1 LTNQTICARLAAVD
15 DVQRVLAYYPQIYF
29 ACHVRHRRDPLSH
42 DVLSERQ
49 ASVLDH
55 LTADKGIPLKEL
67 AAHQGVT
74 ASTMSL
80 TVDRLVAG
88 GWVVREKD
96 TRDARRVQLR
106 LTAAGERMKQAS
118 TVLDPELVQALL
130 DRLTPQQRQAAVDGL
145 GILAAAAA
153 GGPTSESAHSADDNA
168 ADDNAEDFNTAD
180 DKTTHSDTQE
190 E

>member
-1 LTNQTICARLAAVD
+1 MD

-29 ACHVRHRRDPLSH
+29 ACHTRHRRDPLSS

-55 LTADKGIPLKEL
+55 LTAEKGIPLKEL

-80 TVDRLVAG
+80 MIDRLVTG
-88 GWVVREKD
+88 GWVLRERD
-96 TRDARRVQLR
+96 EHDARRVRLR

-118 TVLDPELVQALL
+118 TVLDPRLVGALL
-130 DRLTPQQRQAAVDGL
+130 DRLTPQQRKAAVDGL
-145 GILAAAAA
+145 GILAAAAMNKQPE
-153 GGPTSESAHSADDNA
+153 GQGD
-168 ADDNAEDFNTAD
+168 
-180 DKTTHSDTQE
+180 
-190 E
+190 

>member
-1 LTNQTICARLAAVD
+1 VD

-29 ACHVRHRRDPLSH
+29 ACHTRHRRDPLSS

-80 TVDRLVAG
+80 MVDRLVAG

-96 TRDARRVQLR
+96 THDARRVQLR

-118 TVLDPELVQALL
+118 TVLDPQLVRALL

-153 GGPTSESAHSADDNA
+153 GGPTGKSVHRADDN
-168 ADDNAEDFNTAD
+168 
-180 DKTTHSDTQE
+180 TTQSDTQE
-190 E
+190 D

>member
-1 LTNQTICARLAAVD
+1 VD

-29 ACHVRHRRDPLSH
+29 ACHSRHRSDPLSRE
-42 DVLSERQ
+42 VLSERQ

-80 TVDRLVAG
+80 MVDRLVAG
-88 GWVVREKD
+88 GWVLREKD
-96 TRDARRVQLR
+96 AHDARRVQLR

-118 TVLDPELVQALL
+118 TVLDPQLVQALL
-130 DRLTPQQRQAAVDGL
+130 GRLTPQQRQAAVDGL

-153 GGPTSESAHSADDNA
+153 SGPTSESAHSADDN
-168 ADDNAEDFNTAD
+168 
-180 DKTTHSDTQE
+180 KPQPDTE
-190 E
+190 GD

>member
-1 LTNQTICARLAAVD
+1 MD

-29 ACHVRHRRDPLSH
+29 ACHTRHRRDPLSR

-55 LTADKGIPLKEL
+55 LTADKGIALKEL

-80 TVDRLVAG
+80 MVDRLVAG
-88 GWVVREKD
+88 GWVERERD
-96 TRDARRVQLR
+96 AQDARRVRLR

-118 TVLDPELVQALL
+118 TVLDPQLVRGLL
-130 DRLTPQQRQAAVDGL
+130 DRLTPQQRRAAVDGL
-145 GILAAAAA
+145 AILAAAAA
-153 GGPTSESAHSADDNA
+153 SGPPSESADHAQDEAQPD
-168 ADDNAEDFNTAD
+168 
-180 DKTTHSDTQE
+180 
-190 E
+190 

>member
-1 LTNQTICARLAAVD
+1 MD

-29 ACHVRHRRDPLSH
+29 ACHTRHRTDPLSRE
-42 DVLSERQ
+42 VLSERQ

-55 LTADKGIPLKEL
+55 LTADKGIPLKDL

-80 TVDRLVAG
+80 MVDRLVAG
-88 GWVVREKD
+88 GWVLREKD
-96 TRDARRVQLR
+96 THDARRVRLR
-106 LTAAGERMKQAS
+106 LTPAGERMKQAS
-118 TVLDPELVQALL
+118 TVLDPQLVQAML

-153 GGPTSESAHSADDNA
+153 AGPTSESADSADD
-168 ADDNAEDFNTAD
+168 DETQSGTRED
-180 DKTTHSDTQE
+180 
-190 E
+190 

>member
-1 LTNQTICARLAAVD
+1 VD
-15 DVQRVLAYYPQIYF
+15 DVERVLAYYPQIYF
-29 ACHVRHRRDPLSH
+29 ACHTRHRRDPLSR

-80 TVDRLVAG
+80 MVDRLVTG

-96 TRDARRVQLR
+96 AQDARRVRLR

-118 TVLDPELVQALL
+118 TVLDPQLVRALL
-130 DRLTPQQRQAAVDGL
+130 DRLSPRQRQAAVEGL

-153 GGPTSESAHSADDNA
+153 SGPTSESAHSAGG
-168 ADDNAEDFNTAD
+168 ETQP
-180 DKTTHSDTQE
+180 DTQE
-190 E
+190 D

>member
-1 LTNQTICARLAAVD
+1 M
-15 DVQRVLAYYPQIYF
+15 AYYPQIYF
-29 ACHVRHRRDPLSH
+29 ACHTRHRRDPLSS

-55 LTADKGIPLKEL
+55 LTAEKGIALKDL

-88 GWVVREKD
+88 GWVIRERD
-96 TRDARRVQLR
+96 ARDARRVHLR

-118 TVLDPELVQALL
+118 TVLDAQLVRALL
-130 DRLTPQQRQAAVDGL
+130 NRLTPEQRQAAVDGL

-153 GGPTSESAHSADDNA
+153 SGPPSDSADSADD
-168 ADDNAEDFNTAD
+168 DTSPPDTPED
-180 DKTTHSDTQE
+180 
-190 E
+190 